1 MNKNVQSKKLIIAFI
16 DLWIA
21 SLVIGLVYAITLIT
35 FVAMKIGRL
44 SLYINADTAFDLES
58 SIAFLSIIIV
68 QSIIMGGMSIAKLII
83 HIIITIRCNDETFK
97 DKDTIMILLIV
108 GFFIPIVSLVGA
120 IMYNSRLPKMID
132 IIMDNQIK
140 PKLEI

>member
-1 MNKNVQSKKLIIAFI
+1 M
-16 DLWIA
+16 
-21 SLVIGLVYAITLIT
+21 YAITLT
-35 FVAMKIGRL
+35 TLVAMKIGRL
-44 SLYINADTAFDLES
+44 FPYINADTAFDLES
-58 SIAFLSIIIV
+58 NIAFLSIIIV
-68 QSIIMGGMSIAKLII
+68 QSIIMGGLSIAKLII
-83 HIIITIRCNDETFK
+83 HIIITIRSNNETFK

>member
-1 MNKNVQSKKLIIAFI
+1 MNKNVQSKKFIIAFI

-21 SLVIGLVYAITLIT
+21 SLVIGLVYAITLTT

-44 SLYINADTAFDLES
+44 FPYINADTAFDLES
-58 SIAFLSIIIV
+58 NIAFLSIIIV
-68 QSIIMGGMSIAKLII
+68 QSIIMGGLSIAKLII
-83 HIIITIRCNDETFK
+83 HIIITIRSNDETFK

-132 IIMDNQIK
+132 IIMDNPNK

>member
-21 SLVIGLVYAITLIT
+21 SLVIGLVYAITLTT

-44 SLYINADTAFDLES
+44 FPYINADTAFDLES
-58 SIAFLSIIIV
+58 NIAFLSIIIV
-68 QSIIMGGMSIAKLII
+68 QSVIMGGLSIAKLII
-83 HIIITIRCNDETFK
+83 HIIITIRSNDEAFK

-108 GFFIPIVSLVGA
+108 SFFIPIVSLVGA
-120 IMYNSRLPKMID
+120 IMYNSRLQKMID

>member
-21 SLVIGLVYAITLIT
+21 SLVIGLVYAITLT
-35 FVAMKIGRL
+35 
-44 SLYINADTAFDLES
+44 TFDLES
-58 SIAFLSIIIV
+58 NIAFLSIIIV
-68 QSIIMGGMSIAKLII
+68 ESIIMGGLSIAKLII
-83 HIIITIRCNDETFK
+83 HIIITIRSNDETFK

>member
-1 MNKNVQSKKLIIAFI
+1 MNKNVQSKKLIIVFI
-16 DLWIA
+16 DLWIV
-21 SLVIGLVYAITLIT
+21 SLVIGLVYAITLTT
-35 FVAMKIGRL
+35 FVAMKIGKL
-44 SLYINADTAFDLES
+44 FPYINADTAFDLES
-58 SIAFLSIIIV
+58 NIAFLSIIIV
-68 QSIIMGGMSIAKLII
+68 QSIIMGGLSIAKLII
-83 HIIITIRCNDETFK
+83 HIIITIRSNDETFK

>member
-21 SLVIGLVYAITLIT
+21 SLVIGLVYAITLT
-35 FVAMKIGRL
+35 TLVAMKIGRL
-44 SLYINADTAFDLES
+44 FPYINADTAFDLES
-58 SIAFLSIIIV
+58 NIAFLSIIIV
-68 QSIIMGGMSIAKLII
+68 QSIIMGGLSIAKLII
-83 HIIITIRCNDETFK
+83 HIIITIRSNNETFK

>member
-16 DLWIA
+16 DLWIV
-21 SLVIGLVYAITLIT
+21 SLVIGLVYAITLTT
-35 FVAMKIGRL
+35 FVAMKIGKL
-44 SLYINADTAFDLES
+44 FPYINADTAFDLES
-58 SIAFLSIIIV
+58 NIAFLSIIIV
-68 QSIIMGGMSIAKLII
+68 QSIIMGGLSIAKLII
-83 HIIITIRCNDETFK
+83 HIIITIRSNDETCK

>member
-21 SLVIGLVYAITLIT
+21 SLVIGLVYAITLTT

-44 SLYINADTAFDLES
+44 FPYINADTAFDLES
-58 SIAFLSIIIV
+58 NIAFLSIIIV
-68 QSIIMGGMSIAKLII
+68 ESIIMGGLSIAKLII
-83 HIIITIRCNDETFK
+83 HIIITIRANDETFK